1 MPAPHPVPHMWG
13 SPETSAIVQL
23 GDGVVTVRVSGEFDL
38 ATATMLAEA
47 LGQATAAGH
56 DVVLDLA
63 DAVFIDVGCLQII
76 VDAKRRLA
84 RGGHRLA
91 VEHPR
96 PVVRRLAAA
105 VQAEDL
111 LGP

>member
-1 MPAPHPVPHMWG
+1 MSAPEHVPRMRG
-13 SPETSAIVQL
+13 SPNTSAVVQL
-23 GDGVVTVRVSGEFDL
+23 GDCLVTVTICGEFDL
-38 ATATMLAEA
+38 ATATLLADA
-47 LGQATAAGH
+47 LRKATAAGH

-63 DAVFIDVGCLQII
+63 DAVFIDVGCLQLI

-84 RGGHRLA
+84 RAGHRLA